1 MNRSL
6 RFALF
11 LVLLAGSGSRDAAG
25 ATAAASTMHPLFPL
39 LDETGTNVL
48 ASGGPV
54 SAMRTCGACHD
65 TEFIERES
73 AHAGAG
79 WDAPREVKR
88 ERSGRPWEGNAGM
101 LGGWNPITYR
111 TISPPDDGAI
121 DLSLPDW
128 IRFFGRRHVG
138 GGPARRAADG
148 ALLSEKKSAGPDD
161 LEASWFDP
169 ETKQR
174 EPWDWERSGA
184 VEMNCFLCHLP
195 DPDNEARIA
204 ALESGA
210 FRWATTFTLAR
221 TGVGGRSGAIWRWN
235 RDAFDEEGRVRS
247 DRIRVQDPANEAC
260 GRCHGLVHGD
270 PDMPV
275 LLKSCVP
282 DYWTTLTT
290 GQILSPQRISES
302 GINLK
307 DKTALFRS
315 WDVHAERRLSC
326 VDCHHSVNSPVH
338 GRVSESAGLE
348 HLRFDPR
355 KMSMGEY
362 LKRPSH
368 RLARAGGAS
377 AEGAEEGGGSS
388 QECESCHLA
397 EKTHEWL
404 PHWRRHITVLS
415 CNACHT
421 PRLYAPARQTIDW
434 TVLTPERKPRVAC
447 RGDESTGADP
457 LALVESHEPIL
468 LPRAGGKSAGTLH
481 PHNLIS
487 SWFWV
492 EGEPERPV
500 TEARLAEAFF
510 DGNDYRKEI
519 LAALDAN
526 RDGIVEENELVLD
539 TPEKTAAIRD
549 RLLAVG
555 SADPRI
561 EAEVRPYSIPH
572 NVTTGE
578 WATRDCR
585 TCHGP
590 DSRLSRAFPLAE
602 EAPGGVLPAFI
613 ARASAVPA
621 GEIVREANGEILFVP
636 STRAMGLH
644 VLGHDSSRTA
654 NRIGLIGVGAVL
666 LGIAAHGGLRIRS
679 ARRRRALRG
688 ERSASPTTRI
698 VMYGPY
704 ERLWHWLQAL
714 AILALLATG
723 IAVHLPGRVPFID
736 FALAVRAHGVLGFL
750 VVINA
755 ALAAFYHVAGGEIR
769 QYLPERGNFFSQAIE
784 QTRYYLGG
792 VFRGEPH
799 PFTKRPGRKLN
810 PLQQITYLAILNV
823 LLPLQTITGVLVWGA
838 DRWPSVDAALGGLP
852 LLAAVHAAGAWLFA
866 AFLAMHVYLATTG
879 PTPGAHIRAMI
890 AGWEEAPEEGGHKEE
905 SR

>member
-1 MNRSL
+1 MK
-6 RFALF
+6 RFFPLALF
-11 LVLLAGSGSRDAAG
+11 FVLFAVSGARREAEAID
-25 ATAAASTMHPLFPL
+25 TAPTMHPLFPL

-65 TEFIERES
+65 TEFIEKES

-79 WDAPREVKR
+79 WDASREKNR
-88 ERSGRPWEGNAGM
+88 EPNERPWEEDEEM
-101 LGGWNPITYR
+101 LGGWNAITYR
-111 TISPPDDGAI
+111 TISRPKDGAI

-128 IRFFGRRHVG
+128 IRFFGRRHAG
-138 GGPARRAADG
+138 GGPAYRAADG
-148 ALLSEKKSAGPDD
+148 SLLSEKKSAGPDD
-161 LEASWFDP
+161 PEASWFDP
-169 ETKQR
+169 ETRRR

-184 VEMNCFLCHLP
+184 VEMNCFLCHIP
-195 DPDNEARIA
+195 DPDNDARIS

-210 FRWATTFTLAR
+210 FRWAATFTLAR
-221 TGVGGRSGAIWRWN
+221 TGVGGRGEDVWRWN
-235 RDAFDEEGRVRS
+235 RDAFDKEGRVRS
-247 DRIRVQDPANEAC
+247 DRIRVQDPPNEAC

-270 PDMPV
+270 PDMPI
-275 LLKSCVP
+275 LLKGCVP

-307 DKTALFRS
+307 DKTDLFRS
-315 WDVHAERRLSC
+315 WDVHAERMLSC
-326 VDCHHSVNSPVH
+326 VDCHHSSNNPVH
-338 GRVSESAGLE
+338 GRVFESAGLE
-348 HLRFDPR
+348 HLRFEPR

-377 AEGAEEGGGSS
+377 ARGAGGSGRPE

-397 EKTHEWL
+397 EKTHKWL
-404 PHWRRHITVLS
+404 PYWKRHTAVLS

-447 RGDESTGADP
+447 RGGGSPESDP
-457 LALVESHEPIL
+457 LALVEGYEPVL
-468 LPRAGGKSAGTLH
+468 LPRTEGKGAGTLH

-500 TEARLAEAFF
+500 AEARLAETFF
-510 DGNDYRKEI
+510 DGNGYREEI
-519 LAALDAN
+519 LFALDAN
-526 RDGIVEENELVLD
+526 RDGFLDEGELVLD
-539 TPEKTAAIRD
+539 TPEKTDAVRE
-549 RLLAVG
+549 RLLKAGAV
-555 SADPRI
+555 DPRI
-561 EAEVRPYSIPH
+561 AAEIRPYPIPH

-585 TCHGP
+585 ACHGR
-590 DSRLSRAFPLAE
+590 DSRLSRAFPLAGKT
-602 EAPGGVLPAFI
+602 PGGALPAFT
-613 ARASAVPA
+613 AGASAVPA
-621 GEIVREANGEILFVP
+621 GEIVRDAEGRLLFVP

-644 VLGHDSSRTA
+644 VLGHDASQTA
-654 NRIGLIGVGAVL
+654 NRIGMFAIGVVL
-666 LGIAAHGGLRIRS
+666 LAIAAHGGFRLRA
-679 ARRRRALRG
+679 ARRRWARRG
-688 ERSASPTTRI
+688 ERFATPADRAYMYSA
-698 VMYGPY
+698 Y

-723 IAVHLPGRVPFID
+723 IAVHLPGRAPFLD
-736 FALAVRAHGVLGFL
+736 FALSVRAHNILGFL

-755 ALAAFYHVAGGEIR
+755 ALAAFYHLAGGEIR
-769 QYLPERGNFFSQAIE
+769 QYIPERGNFFSQAIE
-784 QTRYYLGG
+784 QARYYLRG

-799 PFTKRPGRKLN
+799 PFAKRPGRKLN
-810 PLQQITYLAILNV
+810 PLQQITYLAILNL
-823 LLPLQTITGVLVWGA
+823 LLPLQTITGVLIWGA
-838 DRWPSVDAALGGLP
+838 DRWPSVDAAFGGLP
-852 LLAAVHAAGAWLFA
+852 SLAAVHAAGAWLFA

-879 PTPGAHIRAMI
+879 PTPSAHIRAMI
-890 AGWEEAPEEGGHKEE
+890 VGWEDAPKNGDHKEE
-905 SR
+905 SH